1 MHMLHSSNG
10 KDTAARRRSQWFEST
25 VKLVTLLSVVEQR
38 RVLDATIGIWISSC
52 YNGAI
57 EEQGSSELNEEPA
70 LFYLSSIYALVAQLA
85 GGEWFRPIIV

>member
-1 MHMLHSSNG
+1 MLHSSKW
-10 KDTAARRRSQWFEST
+10 KDTGARSRRYWFEST
-25 VKLVTLLSVVEQR
+25 VELVTLLSVVEQR
-38 RVLDATIGIWISSC
+38 RVLDTIIGVWISSC

>member
-1 MHMLHSSNG
+1 MLHSS
-10 KDTAARRRSQWFEST
+10 KREDTAARRRRYWFEST
-25 VKLVTLLSVVEQR
+25 VELVTLLSVVEQR
-38 RVLDATIGIWISSC
+38 RVLDAIIGIWISSC

-70 LFYLSSIYALVAQLA
+70 LLHLSSIYALVAQLA